1 MRLPADGSGSPA
13 AGCGRPGVATRPA
26 ASFLV
31 TCLVAAALKALS
43 QSLTLPPLPQEPGA
57 GTLAGARRCP
67 VTHFCLL
74 PQWQSDQTDNGCQ
87 DRHTERR
94 NLLSEKLNFK
104 YLTLKKRLTVQMYD
118 MQLHSVKIDS
128 EITQT
133 EFPMKS
139 YNYDRQTVQQ
149 RCSRKN

>member
-1 MRLPADGSGSPA
+1 MLLPADGGGSPEP
-13 AGCGRPGVATRPA
+13 GCGRPGLATRPA

-31 TCLVAAALKALS
+31 TCPAAAALEALS
-43 QSLTLPPLPQEPGA
+43 QSLTLLPLPPEPGA
-57 GTLAGARRCP
+57 GTLAGVRRCP
-67 VTHFCLL
+67 VTNLCLL

-87 DRHTERR
+87 DSHTQRR

-104 YLTLKKRLTVQMYD
+104 YLTLKKRLPVQMYD

-128 EITQT
+128 EIIQT

-139 YNYDRQTVQQ
+139 YN
-149 RCSRKN
+149 